1 MIFLLPRLQLLQR
14 ESAEPKPFIISP
26 TAPMPTPPA
35 QQPAAAAQDFDSFA
49 HCNDRSKFASPASFR
64 AFFMSSTHSS
74 MSFEDIG
81 SVSQSSTI
89 RAQAFPSG
97 VAAAPCPFARNTVP
111 TTADPINPVTRSFF
125 KGTQKLRTADSD
137 ATGYK

>member
-1 MIFLLPRLQLLQR
+1 
-14 ESAEPKPFIISP
+14 
-26 TAPMPTPPA
+26 MPTPPA

-49 HCNDRSKFASPASFR
+49 HCTDLSKLASPASLR

-81 SVSQSSTI
+81 SVSQSSTM
-89 RAQAFPSG
+89 RVQALPSG
-97 VAAAPCPFARNTVP
+97 VPATPCPFARTTVP

-125 KGTQKLRTADSD
+125 KGTQKLRPAESD